1 MAKPQYATRE
11 HRAKV
16 KQYRHDVDSGNGW
29 CAELVCLVEQ
39 EGGTRYIPP
48 HDPVDAAHTTD
59 GLGYLGPAHPGCNR
73 SEGGK
78 RSRGGVP
85 IVRRLAL

>member
-1 MAKPQYATRE
+1 MTKAKYATPQ

-16 KQYRHDVDSGNGW
+16 KQYRADVDSGNGW

-39 EGGTRYIPP
+39 GGGTRYIPP
-48 HDPVDAAHTTD
+48 FDPMDAGHTPD
-59 GLGYLGPAHPGCNR
+59 GLGYIGPVHPLCNR

-78 RSRGGVP
+78 RGRGGVP
-85 IVRRLAL
+85 ILRRLTL